1 MSLLDHLLPTVMW
14 VWVMLNLAFCTP
26 YVPWDEGGSKGDC
39 GWGLVLWSFSVSCG
53 YLQSKMLNLQV
64 LQPLQKKKN
73 PKTEHPDFELLK
85 EISLSRL

>member
-26 YVPWDEGGSKGDC
+26 YVPWDEGGSKGTC

-64 LQPLQKKKN
+64 LQPLQNKKIQKQN
-73 PKTEHPDFELLK
+73 TQ
-85 EISLSRL
+85 ILSC